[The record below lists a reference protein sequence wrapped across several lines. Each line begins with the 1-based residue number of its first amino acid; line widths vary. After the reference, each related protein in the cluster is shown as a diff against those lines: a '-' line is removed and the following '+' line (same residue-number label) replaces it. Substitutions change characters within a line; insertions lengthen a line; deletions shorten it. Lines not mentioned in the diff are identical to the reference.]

1 MKLTE
6 LSNETLS
13 WMKSANATN
22 HQLFFGRK
30 PITQTFPT
38 EDEEFI
44 LDAFRK
50 LSKDGLVT
58 NVWASNKI
66 YLTELDLNAI
76 SDAENNTALVRT
88 YEFLKELRSW
98 I

>member
-6 LSNETLS
+6 LSNEYLS
-13 WMKSANATN
+13 WMIKSYSKN
-22 HQLFFGRK
+22 HKRVFGWQQIREL
-30 PITQTFPT
+30 FPT

-76 SDAENNTALVRT
+76 SDDENNTALVRT